1 MVTREMTLGE
11 EIIGLTTKGIDI
23 STVERMYK
31 KYINVVA
38 NEEPKILT
46 NDNWLEQAFDSVRM
60 CGLRF
65 GSGAEDFILQH
76 IKVGDQI
83 EIELSRL
90 VGFPA
95 TVHKV
100 TEDKIM
106 IIFDDYVAAKPM
118 NESDT
123 NDGGFE
129 KSDLY
134 KWLHTDFVKLLPA
147 SLRERIIDV
156 TIPSVGEMFSWG
168 DKWNRE
174 HFEPDGDEQLPLMVY
189 RRNRVAYFDNEISR
203 GWLRNAIKKEC
214 SSAGF
219 AFVGDGGNLGYRYA
233 SRSYGVRPVIWLVK

>member
-11 EIIGLTTKGIDI
+11 EIIGLATKGIDI

-31 KYINVVA
+31 KYINVA
-38 NEEPKILT
+38 DNEEPEMLV
-46 NDNWLEQAFDSVRM
+46 NDNWFGQAFDSVRT
-60 CGLRF
+60 CGMRF
-65 GSGAEDFILQH
+65 GSGAEAFILQH

-83 EIELSRL
+83 EIELNKIGS
-90 VGFPA
+90 FPA
-95 TVHKV
+95 TVYKV

-147 SLRERIIDV
+147 SLRERIIDIIAMIGGALAYKFIVVPAVDKFRAWNESRKIKAQEHV
-156 TIPSVGEMFSWG
+156 TVI
-168 DKWNRE
+168 DAT
-174 HFEPDGDEQLPLMVY
+174 FEETEDES
-189 RRNRVAYFDNEISR
+189 E
-203 GWLRNAIKKEC
+203 E
-214 SSAGF
+214 
-219 AFVGDGGNLGYRYA
+219 
-233 SRSYGVRPVIWLVK
+233 